1 MKCSRTGCPRAA
13 TRNPVLTFAAEP
25 NGVRAS
31 ARLKLPI
38 CAEHAQNN
46 PALFVSD
53 EGWSQIC
60 SAMKDAGA
68 KAPDRSTLQVEFS
81 IIH

>member
-13 TRNPVLTFAAEP
+13 TRTPSLTFASEP

-31 ARLKLPI
+31 AGINLPI
-38 CAEHAQNN
+38 CAVHAQND

-60 SAMKDAGA
+60 SAMKDAGL
-68 KAPDRSTLQVEFS
+68 KTPDRSTLQVEFS
-81 IIH
+81 LIQ